1 MSRRSV
7 GLIVLAVASL
17 VLGILAGLRFFH
29 LFEITVPP
37 AVLTDFNRGTSRWA
51 FIVYGLV
58 AAAVLYGWS
67 LVVVLLAPLFKN
79 KPRPV
84 AAPGTEASTSPV
96 PTQPPRP

>member
-17 VLGILAGLRFFH
+17 ALGIFAGLRFFH

-58 AAAVLYGWS
+58 AAAVLYAWS
-67 LVVVLLAPLFKN
+67 LLVVLLAPLFRN
-79 KPRPV
+79 KAKP
-84 AAPGTEASTSPV
+84 APAP
-96 PTQPPRP
+96 

>member
-17 VLGILAGLRFFH
+17 ALGIFAGLRFFH

-37 AVLTDFNRGTSRWA
+37 AVLTDFNRSTSRWA

-58 AAAVLYGWS
+58 AAAVLYAWS
-67 LVVVLLAPLFKN
+67 LVVVLLAPLFRN
-79 KPRPV
+79 KPKPTPGSEAPATTV
-84 AAPGTEASTSPV
+84 PAA
-96 PTQPPRP
+96 PPRP